1 MKIVI
6 ASGYYDP
13 INGPGHIAYL
23 KMSKEI
29 ATKDGLLVVI
39 VNNDNQA
46 ILKKGKYFM
55 KCSDRMT
62 ILRELR
68 SVDVVVESIDT
79 DRTVRKTIEM
89 VYQNYKKIYGE
100 SLDMWLSN
108 GGDVNNDENM
118 PEKEVCDRLGIKLT
132 EKLGEKISSSSWLTG
147 LKARKDVEGSS
158 IVNLSHIGI

>member
-1 MKIVI
+1 MSSV
-6 ASGYYDP
+6 SL
-13 INGPGHIAYL
+13 GPYKVPRRYVPVGLTAVDSMLQKKYLVRSRNAY
-23 KMSKEI
+23 
-29 ATKDGLLVVI
+29 
-39 VNNDNQA
+39 
-46 ILKKGKYFM
+46 KKGKYFM

-158 IVNLSHIGI
+158 IANLSHIGI